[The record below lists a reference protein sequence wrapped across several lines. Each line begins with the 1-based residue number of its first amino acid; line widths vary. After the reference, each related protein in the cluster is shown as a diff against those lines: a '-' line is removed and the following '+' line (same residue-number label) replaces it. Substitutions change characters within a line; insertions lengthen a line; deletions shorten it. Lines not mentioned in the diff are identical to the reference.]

1 MYIHQHGV
9 GKHSQNVLC
18 MLLEPL
24 VCESNHFVVNVLF
37 QVANIN
43 NENVYI
49 YMMCQLS
56 RWLVEAYWFVYC
68 FNMLY
73 FQGSYRSALTVLD
86 ISNTDQYMCKDKSF
100 KYQHTAV

>member
-56 RWLVEAYWFVYC
+56 R
-68 FNMLY
+68 
-73 FQGSYRSALTVLD
+73 
-86 ISNTDQYMCKDKSF
+86 
-100 KYQHTAV
+100 